1 MMRVLIIII
10 AFALTSA
17 ALAHS
22 WYPDACC
29 GETDCKPVPCDQLV
43 EDRNGWLFIPTGN
56 RFTPLQVRPSQDR
69 YCHVC
74 LGLTDKRSLCA
85 FIVSGA

>member
-1 MMRVLIIII
+1 MIRVAII
-10 AFALTSA
+10 ATMLVAPV
-17 ALAHS
+17 HN
-22 WYPDACC
+22 WYPSQCC
-29 GETDCKPVPCDQLV
+29 GQQDCRPVPCDQLV

-56 RFTPLQVRPSQDR
+56 RFTPLQVKPSEDR